1 MKRAQGG
8 FTLIEMMVV
17 VVIIGILVGTITFG
31 LAGRD
36 REEKLRTE
44 AERLALLIE
53 MARSEAIQRNEEWGL
68 AIGPA
73 DYRFLAFDATRQR
86 WVEQKGQPFH
96 ARTVADMVLDRARR
110 RDVDSRCTKAAQDVP
125 SIIMFSSGE
134 QTPFEVEITPA
145 WKAQP
150 LARCVG
156 RARPH
161 ERTTARLNARG
172 FTLIELLIAVT
183 VFAVVAV
190 TVYTRSGDAL
200 RQVGGLEERTLTT
213 WIAENQ
219 LATLRLGRLNVD
231 SPMPT
236 G

>member
-1 MKRAQGG
+1 MKRAQRG
-8 FTLIEMMVV
+8 FTLIELMVV

-68 AIGPA
+68 AIGPS
-73 DYRFLAFDATRQR
+73 DYRFFAFDATRKR

-96 ARTVADMVLDRARR
+96 ARTVPDMALTVHVEAM
-110 RDVDSRCTKAAQDVP
+110 SMPGAKPAQDVP

-150 LARCVG
+150 WRVASDGLARTSAQR
-156 RARPH
+156 RA
-161 ERTTARLNARG
+161 
-172 FTLIELLIAVT
+172 
-183 VFAVVAV
+183 
-190 TVYTRSGDAL
+190 
-200 RQVGGLEERTLTT
+200 
-213 WIAENQ
+213 
-219 LATLRLGRLNVD
+219 
-231 SPMPT
+231 
-236 G
+236 

>member
-1 MKRAQGG
+1 MKRAPRG

-53 MARSEAIQRNEEWGL
+53 MARSEAVQRNEEWGV

-73 DYRFLAFDATRQR
+73 DYRFFAFDATRKR

-96 ARTVADMVLDRARR
+96 ARTVADMALVVH
-110 RDVDSRCTKAAQDVP
+110 VDAMSIPGAKAAPDVP

-145 WKAQP
+145 WKAQSWRVASDG
-150 LARCVG
+150 LARTSAQR
-156 RARPH
+156 RA
-161 ERTTARLNARG
+161 
-172 FTLIELLIAVT
+172 
-183 VFAVVAV
+183 
-190 TVYTRSGDAL
+190 
-200 RQVGGLEERTLTT
+200 
-213 WIAENQ
+213 
-219 LATLRLGRLNVD
+219 
-231 SPMPT
+231 
-236 G
+236 

>member
-1 MKRAQGG
+1 MKRAQRG

-53 MARSEAIQRNEEWGL
+53 MARSEAVQRNEEWGL

-73 DYRFLAFDATRQR
+73 DYRFFTFDATRQR

-96 ARTVADMVLDRARR
+96 ARTVADMALVVH
-110 RDVDSRCTKAAQDVP
+110 VDAMSIPGVKPAQDVP

-150 LARCVG
+150 WRVASDGLARTSAQR
-156 RARPH
+156 RA
-161 ERTTARLNARG
+161 
-172 FTLIELLIAVT
+172 
-183 VFAVVAV
+183 
-190 TVYTRSGDAL
+190 
-200 RQVGGLEERTLTT
+200 
-213 WIAENQ
+213 
-219 LATLRLGRLNVD
+219 
-231 SPMPT
+231 
-236 G
+236 

>member
-1 MKRAQGG
+1 MIRAQRG

-36 REEKLRTE
+36 REAKLRTE

-68 AIGPA
+68 AIGPS
-73 DYRFLAFDATRQR
+73 DYRFVVFDPTRKR

-96 ARTVADMVLDRARR
+96 ARTVADMALAVH
-110 RDVDSRCTKAAQDVP
+110 VDAMTIPGTKAGPDVP

-145 WKAQP
+145 WKAEPWRVASDGVSRTSAQK
-150 LARCVG
+150 
-156 RARPH
+156 RA
-161 ERTTARLNARG
+161 
-172 FTLIELLIAVT
+172 
-183 VFAVVAV
+183 
-190 TVYTRSGDAL
+190 
-200 RQVGGLEERTLTT
+200 
-213 WIAENQ
+213 
-219 LATLRLGRLNVD
+219 
-231 SPMPT
+231 
-236 G
+236 